1 MDDRKPLSIPE
12 ESYVQI
18 PNLRI
23 EAVMFGLN
31 ASWTELD
38 NFRSNFLPQYE
49 DDDEV
54 KLWLDTQTEDSY
66 DLQLK
71 EWNEWNKDVDDGF

>member
-1 MDDRKPLSIPE
+1 MDDQKLLTIPE
-12 ESYVQI
+12 GSYVKI

-31 ASWTELD
+31 ADWTELD
-38 NFRSNFLPQYE
+38 NFRSNFLPLYK

-54 KLWLDTQTEDSY
+54 KLWRVTQTEDSY

-71 EWNEWNKDVDDGF
+71 EWNRDVDDGF